1 MKKTY
6 GKSLKEYEEPS
17 YFDEEKLLKAMK
29 KANSRRKPTSVALEE
44 KTIRELKK
52 LADKKNVPYQVLMR
66 IFIIDGLNKMKKVA

>member
-29 KANSRRKPTSVALEE
+29 KADSRRKPTSVALEE

>member
-1 MKKTY
+1 MKKAY

-29 KANSRRKPTSVALEE
+29 KAQSRRKPTSVALEE